1 MIRLLQTELYKIF
14 RRPRTYISF
23 AFIFGIC
30 LLIQLAFWLDGEAYI
45 SFVTQGLEGFTFEG
59 KIIHGYMVTYV
70 ILQMLLVHVPLL
82 VALVAGDVLAG
93 EANLGTL
100 RLLLSKPI
108 ARWKLVMAKF
118 LASIGYSLLL
128 LFWLALVG
136 LLVSLLIFGEGDMLN
151 MKSGE
156 IVLILKNDILWR
168 YFAAFGFAALAMTCV
183 ASLALFLSSLADNS
197 IGPIVGTIVIILLL
211 LVISNIGLPLF
222 DKIKPFLFT
231 THMIGWKGFFNDP
244 VPYAAIG
251 RSALVLGVYTI
262 LFLGTTIFYFNRKD
276 IQS

>member
-1 MIRLLQTELYKIF
+1 MIRLLQIELYKIF

-23 AFIFGIC
+23 GFILGLS
-30 LLIQLAFWLDGEAYI
+30 LLIQLAFLLDGDAYI
-45 SFVTQGLEGFTFEG
+45 SFVMQGLEGFTFDG

-100 RLLLSKPI
+100 RLLLTKPI
-108 ARWKLVMAKF
+108 ARWKVVMAKF
-118 LASIGYSLLL
+118 LASVGYSLLL
-128 LFWLALVG
+128 LLWLALVG
-136 LLVSLLIFGEGDMLN
+136 LLLSLLLFGEGDLLN
-151 MKSGE
+151 MKSDQ
-156 IVLILKNDILWR
+156 IVLILKDDILWR
-168 YFAAFGFAALAMTCV
+168 YLAAFGFAALAMTCV
-183 ASLALFLSSLADNS
+183 ASLAILLSSLADNA

-222 DKIKPFLFT
+222 DRIKPFLFS

-244 VPYAAIG
+244 VPYGAIG
-251 RSALVLGVYTI
+251 RSAGVLAAYTV
-262 LFLGTTIFYFNRKD
+262 LFLGTTIFLFNRKD